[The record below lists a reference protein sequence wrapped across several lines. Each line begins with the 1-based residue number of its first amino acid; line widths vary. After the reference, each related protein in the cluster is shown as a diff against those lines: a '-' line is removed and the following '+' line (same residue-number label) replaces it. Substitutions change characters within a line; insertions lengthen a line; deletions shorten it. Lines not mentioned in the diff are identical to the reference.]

1 MNYEIKY
8 QYCKRPWLIDY
19 SQSNFLY
26 VYRNMELVQKL
37 DIDEDL
43 TEEQFMEVASIYI
56 KQNLES
62 C

>member
-1 MNYEIKY
+1 M
-8 QYCKRPWLIDY
+8 
-19 SQSNFLY
+19 
-26 VYRNMELVQKL
+26 YRNMELVQKL